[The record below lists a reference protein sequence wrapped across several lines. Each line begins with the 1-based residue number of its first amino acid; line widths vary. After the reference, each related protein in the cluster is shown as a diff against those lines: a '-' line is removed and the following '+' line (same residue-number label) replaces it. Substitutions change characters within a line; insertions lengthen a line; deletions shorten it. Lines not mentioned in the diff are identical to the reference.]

1 MGANRTGRIRRGEV
15 QRASERLLARGLSG
29 RRAGRRSRPPPPS
42 ASVRSLESSGG
53 RLVSAVR
60 CESCIPREA
69 ERAQRELRERERE
82 GGESVYAL
90 QVVPCSSAV
99 GLVGWIGM
107 PCDFSAESFR
117 QPTTRYPSKE
127 PVCGKRLIRVIR
139 APIGRGRR
147 PHRRLQL
154 CSVLIASLSLFGS
167 THSCSCDGTQFLP

>member
-29 RRAGRRSRPPPPS
+29 RRAGRRSRPPPS

-69 ERAQRELRERERE
+69 ERAQRERKR
-82 GGESVYAL
+82 GGRAFMCYKWFRA
-90 QVVPCSSAV
+90 PWP
-99 GLVGWIGM
+99 LVGWIGM

-154 CSVLIASLSLFGS
+154 CSVLIASLSLFG
-167 THSCSCDGTQFLP
+167 LR

>member
-1 MGANRTGRIRRGEV
+1 MHTEGGR
-15 QRASERLLARGLSG
+15 
-29 RRAGRRSRPPPPS
+29 
-42 ASVRSLESSGG
+42 ESS
-53 RLVSAVR
+53 
-60 CESCIPREA
+60 
-69 ERAQRELRERERE
+69 ERE
-82 GGESVYAL
+82 GGRAFMRYKWFRA
-90 QVVPCSSAV
+90 PWP
-99 GLVGWIGM
+99 LVGWIGM

-167 THSCSCDGTQFLP
+167 TLAVGPTRTSECYHHEGPFSQNVCPIFGVLDTDTPLLSTRPLVH